1 MPQYLLCEDWIH
13 GKRVACTQ
21 PRRLAAT
28 SVAERVSQELD
39 LELGQEVGAK
49 VRFQDLTSSKTRLVY
64 MTDGM
69 LLREA
74 MGDANFSDYVSD
86 RHSIKIY
93 HETSVLTS
101 T

>member
-1 MPQYLLCEDWIH
+1 MPQYILCEDWIH

-28 SVAERVSQELD
+28 SVAQRVAQELD

-49 VRFQDLTSSKTRLVY
+49 VRFENLTSSKTRLVY

-74 MGDANFSDYVSD
+74 MGDMNFTAYVSD
-86 RHSIKIY
+86 PQSKVI
-93 HETSVLTS
+93 L
-101 T
+101 